1 MAAAKK
7 SPAKKSASSAKKP
20 AGKAGATAPAKKSS
34 AARPAAK
41 KSPAKKPTVAKS
53 AAPKP
58 PAKQPTAKKPPATPA
73 PSGADYGAKD
83 IQVLEGLDPV
93 RKRPGMYIGSTGLA
107 GLHHLIWEVVDN
119 AIDEAMAGYCTKITV
134 SLLADGGCRV
144 EDNGRGIPVDPYP
157 SGPHK
162 GKSAAEVVLTVL
174 HAGGKFGG
182 GGYKV
187 SGGLHGVGVSVVNAL
202 STKVHLEIDRDGNR
216 YELSFRDG
224 GKPVGKLSKT
234 GGTPGRGRKTGT
246 TVSFWP
252 DPTIFAAEGTEFVAR
267 TVMERLQTMAFLN
280 KGLEVVFVDER
291 KSREQSVTFQYK
303 GGIVDFV
310 KHLNASK
317 ESLFSKVA
325 HYEEKEDEEGQEL
338 DIALQWNTGYHEG
351 IHGYANG
358 ISTTEGGMHVEGFKT
373 ALTSVLNKYARDKG
387 LLKEK
392 DDNLLGE
399 DIREGITAIVSVKL
413 REPQFEGQTK
423 AKLGNVPMRSF
434 VQKATNKH
442 LASWMDENPTEANK
456 VIRKATAA
464 AQARLAAKNARN
476 AVRRKTALSGA
487 GMPDKLKDCTSNAAA
502 ESELFIVEGDS
513 AGGTAVDARD
523 PRTQAILPIRG
534 KILNVERARLDK
546 MLKNNE
552 IQALITAIGGGVGDE
567 FDVTKVRYHKV
578 IALADA
584 DVDGSHIRTLLLT
597 FFYRQMRAMVEAG
610 HVFIAQPPLYSTE
623 VGKEKIYLKDDA
635 AKAAFLKE
643 KPNHKKEFQ
652 RLKGLGEMD
661 WQELRGTTMDASS
674 RTLLQV
680 TVEEAALAD
689 EVMSVLMGDDVD
701 SRKKFITANAR
712 DVRNLDF

>member
-1 MAAAKK
+1 VSPLKLLVTT
-7 SPAKKSASSAKKP
+7 SFPAKRSRFRVSAD
-20 AGKAGATAPAKKSS
+20 TN
-34 AARPAAK
+34 
-41 KSPAKKPTVAKS
+41 KPT
-53 AAPKP
+53 
-58 PAKQPTAKKPPATPA
+58 
-73 PSGADYGAKD
+73 ADYGAKD

-119 AIDEAMAGYCTKITV
+119 SVDEAMAGFCTRIGVT
-134 SLLADGGCRV
+134 LLDNGGCRV
-144 EDNGRGIPVDPYP
+144 DDDGRGIPVDPYP

-182 GGYKV
+182 EGYKV

-202 STKVHLEIDRDGNR
+202 SERLLLEIDRDGNR
-216 YELSFRDG
+216 YTQEYAKG
-224 GKPVGKLSKT
+224 GKPQGKIAVT
-234 GGTPGRGRKTGT
+234 GSTPAKGRRTGT
-246 TVSFWP
+246 SVSFWP
-252 DPTIFAAEGTEFVAR
+252 DAGIFVAEGTEFVAR
-267 TVMERLQTMAFLN
+267 TVLERLQTMAFLN
-280 KGLEVVFVDER
+280 KGLEIVFRDER
-291 KSREQSVTFQYK
+291 SGREQEVTYLYK

-317 ESLFSKVA
+317 EALFTKVA
-325 HYEEKEDEEGQEL
+325 HYEDDDTEGGQTL
-338 DIALQWNTGYHEG
+338 DIAVQWNTGYHEG

-358 ISTTEGGMHVEGFKT
+358 ISTIEGGMHVEGFKT
-373 ALTSVLNKYARDKG
+373 ALTSVVNKYARAKN

-399 DIREGITAIVSVKL
+399 DIREGITAIVAVKL

-434 VQKATNKH
+434 VQKATNEK
-442 LASWMDENPTEANK
+442 LAEWLEENPTEANRLVK
-456 VIRKATAA
+456 KAQAA
-464 AQARLAAKNARN
+464 AQARVAAKNARN
-476 AVRRKTALSGA
+476 AIRRKTALSGA
-487 GMPDKLKDCTSNAAA
+487 GMPDKLKDCTSGNPA

-513 AGGTAVDARD
+513 AGGTALDARD

-534 KILNVERARLDK
+534 KILNVERARIDK

-552 IQALITAIGGGVGDE
+552 VQNLVTAIGGGIGEE
-567 FDVTKVRYHKV
+567 FDAAKARYHKV
-578 IALADA
+578 IVLADA

-597 FFYRQMRAMVEAG
+597 FFYRQMRPMVDAG
-610 HVFIAQPPLYSTE
+610 FVYIAQPPLYSTE
-623 VGKEKIYLKDDA
+623 VGKEKVYLKDDV
-635 AKAAFLKE
+635 AKARFLAE
-643 KPNHKKEFQ
+643 RPNHKKEFQ

-661 WQELRGTTMDASS
+661 WEELRGTTMDAGS

-689 EVMSVLMGDDVD
+689 EIMSVLMGDDVD
-701 SRKKFITANAR
+701 LRKQFITTNAR

>member
-1 MAAAKK
+1 MATSKK
-7 SPAKKSASSAKKP
+7 
-20 AGKAGATAPAKKSS
+20 APAKN
-34 AARPAAK
+34 
-41 KSPAKKPTVAKS
+41 
-53 AAPKP
+53 
-58 PAKQPTAKKPPATPA
+58 
-73 PSGADYGAKD
+73 PSADYGAKD

-119 AIDEAMAGYCTKITV
+119 SIDEAMAGFCDRVGIT
-134 SLLADGGCRV
+134 LLADGGCRV
-144 EDNGRGIPVDPYP
+144 DDNGRGIPVDPYP

-182 GGYKV
+182 EGYKV

-202 STKVHLEIDRDGNR
+202 STKVIVEIDRGGDR
-216 YELSFRDG
+216 YTMEFTDG
-224 GKPVGKLSKT
+224 GKVKQKLAKT
-234 GGTPGRGRKTGT
+234 GKTPAKGRKTGT
-246 TVSFWP
+246 SVTFYP
-252 DPTIFAAEGTEFVAR
+252 DPTIFASEGVEFVAR
-267 TVMERLQTMAFLN
+267 TVTERLQTMAFLN
-280 KGLEVVFVDER
+280 KSLEVVFEDER
-291 KSREQSVTFQYK
+291 PGKERSETFQYK

-310 KHLNASK
+310 KHLNQSK
-317 ESLFSKVA
+317 ESLFNKVA
-325 HYEEKEDEEGQEL
+325 SFEDEDEDEGMQL
-338 DIALQWNTGYHEG
+338 DVAIQWNTGYYEG

-373 ALTSVLNKYARDKG
+373 ALTSVMNKYAREKN

-399 DIREGITAIVSVKL
+399 DIREGITAIIAVKL

-434 VQKATNKH
+434 VQKSTNKY
-442 LASWMDENPTEANK
+442 LAEWLEENPTEANK
-456 VIRKATAA
+456 VVKKAVAA

-476 AVRRKTALSGA
+476 AVRRKTALAGA
-487 GMPDKLKDCTSNAAA
+487 GMPDKLKDCSSGKPD

-567 FDVTKVRYHKV
+567 FDVTKARYHKI

-597 FFYRQMRAMVEAG
+597 FFYRQMRPMVEAG
-610 HVFIAQPPLYSTE
+610 YVYIAQPPLYSTE
-623 VGKEKIYLKDDA
+623 VGKEKIYLKDDGA
-635 AKAAFLKE
+635 REAFLKE

-661 WQELRGTTMDASS
+661 WEELKSTTMDSMT

-680 TVEEAALAD
+680 TIEEAAIAD
-689 EVMSVLMGDDVD
+689 EVVSVLMGDDVD
-701 SRKKFITANAR
+701 SRKKFITTNAR

>member
-1 MAAAKK
+1 MNHSRRRLRAQG
-7 SPAKKSASSAKKP
+7 SSSCVAKKP
-20 AGKAGATAPAKKSS
+20 AGQRLFSPETIEVRVSS
-34 AARPAAK
+34 DTNQA
-41 KSPAKKPTVAKS
+41 S
-53 AAPKP
+53 A
-58 PAKQPTAKKPPATPA
+58 
-73 PSGADYGAKD
+73 SYSAKD

-119 AIDEAMAGYCTKITV
+119 SVDEAMAGFATRINVT
-134 SLLADGGCRV
+134 LLADGGCRV
-144 EDNGRGIPVDPYP
+144 DDDGRGFPVDPYP

-182 GGYKV
+182 EGYKV

-202 STKVHLEIDRDGNR
+202 SERLLLEVDKGGRR
-216 YELSFRDG
+216 YQQEYAKG
-224 GKPVGKLSKT
+224 GKPQGKIADI
-234 GGTPGRGRKTGT
+234 GPTPARGRTSGS

-252 DPTIFAAEGTEFVAR
+252 DPTVFVAEGTEFVTR
-267 TVMERLQTMAFLN
+267 TVLERLQTMAFLN
-280 KGLEVVFVDER
+280 RGLEIVFKDER
-291 KSREQSVTFQYK
+291 EGKQQDVTFQYK

-310 KHLNASK
+310 KHLNMSK
-317 ESLFSKVA
+317 EALFSKVA
-325 HYEEKEDEEGQEL
+325 HYEDEDTEGGQTL
-338 DIALQWNTGYHEG
+338 DIAIQWNTGYYEG

-358 ISTTEGGMHVEGFKT
+358 ISTIEGGMHVEGFKT
-373 ALTSVLNKYARDKG
+373 ALTSVVNKYARTKN

-434 VQKATNKH
+434 VQKATNER
-442 LASWMDENPTEANK
+442 LAEWLEENPTEANK
-456 VIRKATAA
+456 LVKKGLAA
-464 AQARLAAKNARN
+464 AQARVAAKNARN
-476 AVRRKTALSGA
+476 AIRRKTALAGA
-487 GMPDKLKDCTSNAAA
+487 GMPDKLKDCSSGNPE
-502 ESELFIVEGDS
+502 ESEIFIVEGDS
-513 AGGTAVDARD
+513 AGGSALNARD
-523 PRTQAILPIRG
+523 PRTQALLPIRG
-534 KILNVERARLDK
+534 KILNVERSRLDK

-567 FDVTKVRYHKV
+567 FDAAKARYHKV
-578 IALADA
+578 IILCDA

-597 FFYRQMRAMVEAG
+597 FFFRQMRTMVEAG
-610 HVFIAQPPLYSTE
+610 YVYIAQPPLFSTL
-623 VGKEKIYLKDDA
+623 VGKEKIYLKDEH
-635 AKAAFLKE
+635 AKNRFLE
-643 KPNHKKEFQ
+643 AHPNHKNDFN

-661 WQELRGTTMDASS
+661 WQELKPTTMDVST
-674 RTLLQV
+674 RTLLQI

-689 EVMSVLMGDDVD
+689 EITSVLMGDDVD
-701 SRKKFITANAR
+701 LRKQFITTNAR

>member
-1 MAAAKK
+1 MPTESDSAQTGPDTAAIEPEAT
-7 SPAKKSASSAKKP
+7 SAPNRNATSAPSSASRGSD
-20 AGKAGATAPAKKSS
+20 S
-34 AARPAAK
+34 
-41 KSPAKKPTVAKS
+41 
-53 AAPKP
+53 
-58 PAKQPTAKKPPATPA
+58 
-73 PSGADYGAKD
+73 YGAKD

-119 AIDEAMAGYCTKITV
+119 SVDEAMAGYCSRIGITM
-134 SLLADGGCRV
+134 LADGGCRV
-144 EDNGRGIPVDPYP
+144 DDDGRGFPVDPYP

-182 GGYKV
+182 EGYKV

-202 STKVHLEIDRDGNR
+202 SERLVLEVDRGGQR
-216 YELSFRDG
+216 YRQEFAKG
-224 GKPVGKLSKT
+224 GTPQGKMDVVGP
-234 GGTPGRGRKTGT
+234 TPGRGRTSGSS
-246 TVSFWP
+246 VSFWP
-252 DPTIFAAEGTEFVAR
+252 DPTIFMAEGTEFVAR
-267 TVMERLQTMAFLN
+267 TVLERLQTMAFLN
-280 KGLEVVFVDER
+280 RGLEIVFDDQRPE
-291 KSREQSVTFQYK
+291 KEQTVTYQYK

-310 KHLNASK
+310 KHLNTSK
-317 ESLFSKVA
+317 EALFAKVC
-325 HYEEKEDEEGQEL
+325 HFEDFDDDGQML
-338 DIALQWNTGYHEG
+338 DVAMQWNTGYYEG

-373 ALTSVLNKYARDKG
+373 ALTSVVNKYARAKN

-399 DIREGITAIVSVKL
+399 DIREGITAILSVKL

-434 VQKATNKH
+434 VQKATNER
-442 LASWMDENPTEANK
+442 LAEWLEENPPEANRIVK
-456 VIRKATAA
+456 KGVAA

-476 AVRRKTALSGA
+476 AIRRKTALSGA
-487 GMPDKLKDCTSNAAA
+487 GMPDKLKDCSSKNAA

-513 AGGTAVDARD
+513 AGGTALDARD
-523 PRTQAILPIRG
+523 PRTQALLPIRG

-552 IQALITAIGGGVGDE
+552 VQALITAIGGGVGEE
-567 FDVTKVRYHKV
+567 FDIAKARYHKV
-578 IALADA
+578 IVLADA

-597 FFYRQMRAMVEAG
+597 FFFRQMRPLVEHGMVY
-610 HVFIAQPPLYSTE
+610 IAQPPLFSTE
-623 VGKEKIYLKDDA
+623 VGKEKIYLKDEGA
-635 AKAAFLKE
+635 RARFLAE
-643 KPNHKKEFQ
+643 HPNHKKEFG

-661 WQELRGTTMDASS
+661 WEELKSTTMDAAS

-680 TVEEAALAD
+680 TVEEAALSD
-689 EVMSVLMGDDVD
+689 EVMSVLMGDDVE
-701 SRKKFITANAR
+701 SRRNFITTNAR
-712 DVRNLDF
+712 DVRHLDF